1 MANIIYLTQNMNK
14 KTWTALFFFLNLF
27 SITAFSTELHI
38 SWKSPSWS
46 HFQSCHLTVF
56 YELLNLPYCWSWN
69 LFVILT
75 DHNKIPSPPCYH
87 LFLTC
92 HSIKTD
98 LYLTNPLH
106 PYINV
111 QVLWAIL
118 YTFPL
123 VLKRKICLTIKFRI
137 IAFILMT
144 RIFYSGVTLLGEIR
158 CLSLLGSKG
167 LCDKQMLDEM
177 MLDDK

>member
-1 MANIIYLTQNMNK
+1 MNSTFFKKIYL
-14 KTWTALFFFLNLF
+14 ALLLLVM
-27 SITAFSTELHI
+27 SYIYPRSL
-38 SWKSPSWS
+38 
-46 HFQSCHLTVF
+46 LF
-56 YELLNLPYCWSWN
+56 YEFLNLPYCWSLN

-111 QVLWAIL
+111 QVLLAIP
-118 YTFPL
+118 YTFPI
-123 VLKRKICLTIKFRI
+123 VLTRRICLRIKFRI
-137 IAFILMT
+137 IAFILT
-144 RIFYSGVTLLGEIR
+144 TVTFDSGVILFGEIR
-158 CLSLLGSKG
+158 CLSLKGNIVNSKSM
-167 LCDKQMLDEM
+167 CPVRKFCH
-177 MLDDK
+177 KK

>member
-1 MANIIYLTQNMNK
+1 M
-14 KTWTALFFFLNLF
+14 
-27 SITAFSTELHI
+27 
-38 SWKSPSWS
+38 
-46 HFQSCHLTVF
+46 
-56 YELLNLPYCWSWN
+56 N

-111 QVLWAIL
+111 QVLQAIL
-118 YTFPL
+118 YTFPM

-144 RIFYSGVTLLGEIR
+144 LIFDSGVTLLGEIR

-167 LCDKQMLDEM
+167 LCDKQMLAEM
-177 MLDDK
+177 MLDDKQMFNHPIQAENVILTCNIKNPKPNHEPACSRRSYTRPKTVSNWLLLNLLIITVHNSTF